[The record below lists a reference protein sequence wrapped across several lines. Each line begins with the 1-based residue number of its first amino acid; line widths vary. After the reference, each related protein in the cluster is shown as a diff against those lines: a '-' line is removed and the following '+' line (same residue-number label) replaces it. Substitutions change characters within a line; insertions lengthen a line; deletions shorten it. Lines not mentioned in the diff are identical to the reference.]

1 MAASACKSPPLDPD
15 LINPEESS
23 VTTLRR
29 RIVRP
34 GPATV
39 SPANSQRAQK
49 ARDTLDR
56 ERALLNRWT
65 SRLRRAL
72 NAMQKHQNR
81 VAQLE
86 RRIRHLE
93 NP

>member
-1 MAASACKSPPLDPD
+1 LPLRF
-15 LINPEESS
+15 IHEEIP

-34 GPATV
+34 NSTAAPATI
-39 SPANSQRAQK
+39 QRLQK
-49 ARDTLDR
+49 ARSTLDR
-56 ERALLNRWT
+56 ERTLLDRWT

-86 RRIRHLE
+86 RRIRQME

>member
-1 MAASACKSPPLDPD
+1 M
-15 LINPEESS
+15 
-23 VTTLRR
+23 TTPRR
-29 RIVRP
+29 RILRP
-34 GPATV
+34 GPLPA
-39 SPANSQRAQK
+39 SPANAQRDQK
-49 ARDTLDR
+49 VRDKLDR

-86 RRIRHLE
+86 RRIRQME
-93 NP
+93 TP